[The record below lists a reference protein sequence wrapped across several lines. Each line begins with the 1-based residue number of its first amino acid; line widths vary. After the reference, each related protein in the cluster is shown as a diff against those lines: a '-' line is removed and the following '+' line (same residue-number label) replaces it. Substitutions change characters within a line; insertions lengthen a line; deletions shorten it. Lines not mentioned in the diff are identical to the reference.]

1 MSRRV
6 LMGGLALLVLAGT
19 VPAMAAEFTNYGGL
33 GAGEVLIS
41 ASGKPEMRVD
51 EEARKKIQ
59 RWKYTDAAGNVSDQK
74 RQDLIAFIGEERKTT
89 YLTMLNPIFAAGLV
103 TKDQIVRK
111 TFSGDP
117 NGLKIG
123 AEATDDELAEVKAA
137 AGIEEDGKK
146 VKKGSDV
153 YEFKDIEINF
163 WFQNK
168 PSTDSGNRRAEWGAS
183 DFDTKYTKVTLTE
196 AEFGLRSPMGNP
208 PYSPPGDV
216 SFDAGVNDDALE
228 QPIEKTNEG
237 PVDYTCEVFVELKGQ
252 CLKNGSPYKDFT
264 AEKPVARQ
272 TVYVEKYLPRLPEN
286 LNAPEIQTTSARLT
300 PKGDSNG
307 NAFVIGMGKYYK
319 NDGSQVTPSGAANAE
334 QKPTELYYWPN
345 TDQIDRDGDGYDDYT
360 WDAIVF
366 KMDPSKDP
374 DKATNMSF
382 NYEQGLSVK
391 QRIKYKDDPNAYGEP
406 GGWKYM
412 YYVPYRVINNEV
424 WGPYAGAVHS
434 AAADMDGWDKY
445 DVDQPGGD
453 AFADYYQPMVFPDTY
468 TFNGVDYKPKALID
482 KIHSMPDAGVEV
494 QKEYDQL
501 VSDYKFPH
509 IAGISVKWNRE
520 CVQGIT
526 VGNSANPELKIAP
539 GTMLLGTGFSA
550 AKVAGSGRLGSF
562 EADYDN
568 IATADSPTSLIG
580 TIADGTEARDSFFKI
595 NAADCCNN
603 DVVIASGTYGA
614 EDNLKPIPKIVIEEM
629 DSHNKQGQLYLDVAT
644 VPNDLTGAGDPVG
657 QYDVDRTYSRLHKST
672 VPLYGTGVQGDP
684 TGYRGYGNFSNNAA
698 TWNGLAVQQ
707 TLQNPVDQ
715 KGVPFLSMRNNPDAS
730 PPEPP
735 FEERRRYQ
743 VTITGDDNVGPAV
756 NPEAPPT
763 GGVFWPIRHLSYT
776 FYHHPSATSPDQ
788 VDGGARQVFEGDYDT
803 VAANVT
809 QNMEAAGF
817 RVMTQGAIVDVPG
830 YDAPESEWKREPAGT
845 FEYNFPASGLWV
857 ARVDCVDRSAN
868 GRVMLVPIQVGQVGI
883 KTRSIDMDSRRMD

>member
-6 LMGGLALLVLAGT
+6 LMGGLALLVLAGA
-19 VPAMAAEFTNYGGL
+19 VPALAAEFTNFGGL
-33 GAGEVLIS
+33 TDGEVLIS

-51 EEARKKIQ
+51 EEARNKIL
-59 RWKYTDAAGNVSDQK
+59 RWKFTDAAGNVSDQK
-74 RQDLIAFIGEERKTT
+74 RQELLDFIGEERKTSYQT
-89 YLTMLNPIFAAGLV
+89 LVNPIFAAGLV
-103 TKDQIVRK
+103 TKEQVLK
-111 TFSGDP
+111 NSFSGRP

-123 AEATDDELAEVKAA
+123 ADATDADIAEVKAA
-137 AGIEEDGKK
+137 AGIEEEGNKIR
-146 VKKGSDV
+146 KGSDL
-153 YEFKDIEINF
+153 YEFKDVEINF

-168 PSTDSGNRRAEWGAS
+168 PSTNSENRRREWGAA
-183 DFDTKYTKVTLTE
+183 DFEDMYTKVPVTD
-196 AEFGLRSPMGNP
+196 ANFGLRSAMGNP

-216 SFDAGVNDDALE
+216 AFDAGVNDDATE
-228 QPIEKTNEG
+228 QPIEKTGEG
-237 PVDYTCEVFVELKGQ
+237 PVDFTCEVFVELKGQ
-252 CLKNGSPYKDFT
+252 CLKNGTVYKDFT
-264 AEKPVARQ
+264 AEQVLAKS
-272 TVYVEKYLPRLPEN
+272 TVYCEDYVPPLPEDLGSLEVQAN
-286 LNAPEIQTTSARLT
+286 SSALA

-307 NAFVIGMGKYYK
+307 NAFIPGMARFYK
-319 NDGSQVTPSGAANAE
+319 NDGSGISVANAINPE
-334 QKPTELYYWPN
+334 QQPTELYYWPN
-345 TDQIDRDGDGYDDYT
+345 NDPVDRDGDGVNDYT
-360 WDAIVF
+360 WENIQMKSNNQNDLAVNN
-366 KMDPSKDP
+366 
-374 DKATNMSF
+374 TF
-382 NYEQGLSVK
+382 NYEVGMSVK

-412 YYVPYRVINNEV
+412 YYVPYRPIDGEL

-434 AAADMDGWDKY
+434 AAANMDGWDKY
-445 DVDQPGGD
+445 DVDQPGGEN
-453 AFADYYQPMVFPDTY
+453 FADFYQPIVFPETLVY
-468 TFNGVDYKPKALID
+468 NGVEYKPKGLMD
-482 KIHSMPDAGVEV
+482 KIYTMADAGVEV
-494 QKEYDQL
+494 QKDYDQL
-501 VSDYKFPH
+501 KSDYKFQH

-526 VGNSANPELKIAP
+526 VGTTADPDLKIP
-539 GTMLLGTGFSA
+539 KGTMLLPTGFSS
-550 AKVAGSGRLGSF
+550 AKVAGAGRLGSF

-568 IATADSPTSLIG
+568 IQNADSPTSLIG
-580 TIADGTEARDSFFKI
+580 TIADGNEARDSFFKI

-603 DVVIASGTYGA
+603 DVVIASGTYGS

-629 DSHNKQGQLYLDVAT
+629 DSHDKEGHLYLDVAT

-672 VPLYGTGVQGDP
+672 VPLYGTGVQGEQS
-684 TGYRGYGNFSNNAA
+684 GYRGYGNFSNNAA
-698 TWNGLAVQQ
+698 TWNGLAVKQ

-715 KGVPFLSMRNNPDAS
+715 KGVPFLSMRTNPDAS

-883 KTRSIDMDSRRMD
+883 KTRNIDMDSRRMD